1 MFVPRV
7 ARVVNSGKVV
17 RSRSRATKPK
27 GKACKSSGN
36 PIGAYLMTL
45 GSMNPKKGSTMAKKK
60 TKKKKSTAHRA
71 TVARGKNHK
80 TRGTKKRGTTMT
92 ANSIRALMKRAKSG
106 KRKPNRGSR
115 NPMATTISLNRP
127 SKVVEAGVGVLLG
140 VAVTK
145 GLVAAL
151 PANVTNSPLYSSVAA
166 AGVALAI
173 WWGGSMVSPEF
184 GAALGIGGIAEA
196 GSIALNGF
204 LPDVGA
210 KLALN
215 GVGDF
220 VPGRFT
226 VPQNPVLDAATG
238 LPNNQV
244 RAISAYPKAYQTA

>member
-1 MFVPRV
+1 
-7 ARVVNSGKVV
+7 
-17 RSRSRATKPK
+17 
-27 GKACKSSGN
+27 
-36 PIGAYLMTL
+36 MTL

-60 TKKKKSTAHRA
+60 TKKKSTAHRA
-71 TVARGKNHK
+71 TVARGKNRK
-80 TRGTKKRGTTMT
+80 TRRTKKRSTTMT
-92 ANSIRALMKRAKSG
+92 ANSIRALIKRGKKSG

-115 NPMATTISLNRP
+115 NPMATSISLNRP

-151 PANVTNSPLYSSVAA
+151 PANITNSPLYSSVAA
-166 AGVALAI
+166 AGVAFAI
-173 WWGGSMVSPEF
+173 WWGGSMVSAEF